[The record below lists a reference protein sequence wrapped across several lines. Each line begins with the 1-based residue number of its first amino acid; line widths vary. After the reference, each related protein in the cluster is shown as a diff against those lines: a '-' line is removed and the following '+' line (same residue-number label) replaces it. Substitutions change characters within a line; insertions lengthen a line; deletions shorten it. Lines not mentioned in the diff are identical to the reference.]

1 MIQKPRGTRDFLPEE
16 MSRRRYV
23 EDRLRKIF
31 RSFGYR
37 EVQTPTFEHLELFT
51 AKSGESIVN
60 EMYVFRDKSG
70 RELALRP
77 ELTAPVIRMYYEKLK
92 REPKPLKLFYFGNCY
107 RYDRPQKARYREFT
121 QAGCELIGYN
131 SDLYLAELIALAHNA
146 LKKIGLNDIELRIGN
161 LDLVSEMLD
170 KIGVEER
177 IRKEIFPLIDKKC
190 FEEVRRVLLEK
201 GFSEGEIENLENFFD
216 CNGLEE
222 LKEFVDNES
231 VSNFERVLS
240 YLELFGVKDF
250 KVDMSI
256 VRGLVYYQGLVFEID
271 FPFLGAEKQICGGG
285 CYELLSIFGK
295 ETLPTAGFA
304 IGFDRVM
311 IALEETS
318 FSFPDD
324 RIDVYVIPLSEEFLG
339 YSIEIS
345 NKLREKGF
353 LVDIELGGREIRKA
367 LRHASNIG
375 ARNVI
380 LIGKKEFSE
389 KKVTIRN
396 MDTGEQK
403 TIALDRALELIR

>member
-190 FEEVRRVLLEK
+190 FEEMKRILLEK
-201 GFSEGEIENLENFFD
+201 GFSEREIENLENFFD
-216 CNGLEE
+216 CNELEE

-231 VSNFERVLS
+231 VSNFERILS

-256 VRGLVYYQGLVFEID
+256 VRGLDYYQGLVFEID

-324 RIDVYVIPLSEEFLG
+324 RIDVYVIPLSGEFLG

-345 NKLREKGF
+345 NKLREKGL

-403 TIALDRALELIR
+403 TIALDRALELIK